1 MGRRQ
6 VSEGLNSIAW
16 ALWGLLCFLP
26 GGFAQPIWYQ
36 ANLLVDI
43 QIVCE
48 TSYMEI
54 TISEKWAKM
63 VSFHDYRRG
72 SLVALGKISPACGDV
87 MVYDHVDQNTVI
99 KASYQS
105 CIIGWAEDGQPLAKL
120 FMMGSPKLLEL
131 KCPPLKTEITYEA
144 GEPTCEVPSGR
155 RVACGSL
162 GISDAACRSKG
173 CCYTQDNA
181 EMPCYYGNTG
191 CSKTGRFVI
200 LLEKEMTKPPLDLT
214 SVYLKGG
221 LSTSC
226 NPVNRSSDLIV
237 FNFPVSAC
245 GAIKKVEG
253 GNVIYE
259 TDVMATRQVLEGPK
273 GKVTRD
279 SLFRLTVRCRYN
291 GSDDQQLEAMV
302 YTLAPPLPATDK
314 GDLQIELRIA
324 KGSQYSS
331 WYLDSDYPL
340 VKFLRDPVFVEVR
353 ILGRTDPSLVLMLKR
368 CWATPNQ
375 ELHNNVSWSIL
386 EDGCPFA
393 GDNYQTVL
401 HKVTMSSGLQ
411 FPSHHKRFE
420 VKTFVFMEES
430 GAHPL
435 SGEIYF
441 HCSAVVCQPSA
452 WESCMTACE
461 PRRKRS
467 IAHLTQQ
474 NHEVL
479 VSSDPVIFLEPEPN
493 PEEIPAG
500 HLMRVEKGASIPGHN
515 ALSDTYSTLVI
526 PAAVGMVLVC
536 LAFCVLA
543 ALALQRKNG
552 TTSSLELQ

>member
-1 MGRRQ
+1 
-6 VSEGLNSIAW
+6 
-16 ALWGLLCFLP
+16 
-26 GGFAQPIWYQ
+26 
-36 ANLLVDI
+36 
-43 QIVCE
+43 
-48 TSYMEI
+48 
-54 TISEKWAKM
+54 
-63 VSFHDYRRG
+63 
-72 SLVALGKISPACGDV
+72 
-87 MVYDHVDQNTVI
+87 
-99 KASYQS
+99 
-105 CIIGWAEDGQPLAKL
+105 
-120 FMMGSPKLLEL
+120 
-131 KCPPLKTEITYEA
+131 
-144 GEPTCEVPSGR
+144 CEVPSGR

-181 EMPCYYGNTG
+181 EMPCYYGNTAEIG
-191 CSKTGRFVI
+191 CSKTGHFVI

-221 LSTSC
+221 FSTSC

-253 GNVIYE
+253 GYVIYE

-291 GSDDQQLEAMV
+291 GSDHQQLEAVV

-324 KGSQYSS
+324 KGEGSLPVRGGVGGRKEHYSS

-353 ILGRTDPSLVLMLKR
+353 ILGRTDPSLVLMLDR

-375 ELHNNVSWSIL
+375 ELHNKVSWSIL

-401 HKVTMSSGLQ
+401 HKVTVSSGLQ

-479 VSSDPVIFLEPEPN
+479 VSSGPVIFLEPEPN

-500 HLMRVEKGASIPGHN
+500 HLMR
-515 ALSDTYSTLVI
+515 
-526 PAAVGMVLVC
+526 
-536 LAFCVLA
+536 
-543 ALALQRKNG
+543 
-552 TTSSLELQ
+552 

>member
-1 MGRRQ
+1 
-6 VSEGLNSIAW
+6 E
-16 ALWGLLCFLP
+16 FPP
-26 GGFAQPIWYQ
+26 GFTGNAFEL
-36 ANLLVDI
+36 LLVWFFF
-43 QIVCE
+43 
-48 TSYMEI
+48 S
-54 TISEKWAKM
+54 
-63 VSFHDYRRG
+63 VSKELENDG
-72 SLVALGKISPACGDV
+72 GCTCGDV

-105 CIIGWAEDGQPLAKL
+105 CIIGWAHSILSIWGEEGVQEMLRRTLAVQRCPAPWV
-120 FMMGSPKLLEL
+120 GDSP
-131 KCPPLKTEITYEA
+131 

-181 EMPCYYGNTG
+181 EMPCYYGNTVFIG

-461 PRRKRS
+461 PRIFIFPGKRS

-474 NHEVL
+474 NHE
-479 VSSDPVIFLEPEPN
+479 
-493 PEEIPAG
+493 
-500 HLMRVEKGASIPGHN
+500 
-515 ALSDTYSTLVI
+515 
-526 PAAVGMVLVC
+526 
-536 LAFCVLA
+536 
-543 ALALQRKNG
+543 
-552 TTSSLELQ
+552 

>member
-1 MGRRQ
+1 
-6 VSEGLNSIAW
+6 A
-16 ALWGLLCFLP
+16 
-26 GGFAQPIWYQ
+26 
-36 ANLLVDI
+36 
-43 QIVCE
+43 
-48 TSYMEI
+48 
-54 TISEKWAKM
+54 
-63 VSFHDYRRG
+63 
-72 SLVALGKISPACGDV
+72 
-87 MVYDHVDQNTVI
+87 
-99 KASYQS
+99 
-105 CIIGWAEDGQPLAKL
+105 
-120 FMMGSPKLLEL
+120 
-131 KCPPLKTEITYEA
+131 
-144 GEPTCEVPSGR
+144 CEVPSRR

-181 EMPCYYGNTG
+181 EMPCYYGDTGNIG
-191 CSKTGRFVI
+191 CSKNGHFVI

-221 LSTSC
+221 FSTSC

-253 GNVIYE
+253 GYVIYE

-291 GSDDQQLEAMV
+291 GSDHQQLEAVV

-324 KGSQYSS
+324 KGTLVERGGGGEEGTCSQYSS

-353 ILGRTDPSLVLMLKR
+353 ILGRTDPSLVLMLDR

-375 ELHNNVSWSIL
+375 ELHNKVSWSIL

-401 HKVTMSSGLQ
+401 HKVTVSSGLQ

-430 GAHPL
+430 RAAPEWKVNLRPSMKGFDL
-435 SGEIYF
+435 QIYF

-467 IAHLTQQ
+467 IAHVTQQ

-479 VSSDPVIFLEPEPN
+479 VSSGPVIFLEPE
-493 PEEIPAG
+493 
-500 HLMRVEKGASIPGHN
+500 
-515 ALSDTYSTLVI
+515 
-526 PAAVGMVLVC
+526 
-536 LAFCVLA
+536 
-543 ALALQRKNG
+543 
-552 TTSSLELQ
+552 